1 MRYQRAKIRVLEE
14 ELSRLITENK
24 DLVCLLPSSACSQR
38 EGGWELGSA
47 DASAPLSPRGSQTR
61 TLRADKQ
68 KYSAD
73 SQELGAQQRKVHV
86 LQVRPTHATEGCG
99 RRPAAVRARAARPQR
114 ALIWCARPVLYL
126 PDSTHK
132 GHQAQ
137 RGGFQEA

>member
-1 MRYQRAKIRVLEE
+1 MLSLASFLHLEWKVQCQNIWRV
-14 ELSRLITENK
+14 
-24 DLVCLLPSSACSQR
+24 VCLLPSSACSQR

-86 LQVRPTHATEGCG
+86 LQVRPTHG
-99 RRPAAVRARAARPQR
+99 
-114 ALIWCARPVLYL
+114 
-126 PDSTHK
+126 
-132 GHQAQ
+132 
-137 RGGFQEA
+137 